1 MESLTKYLLLASLI
15 VSVQLISL
23 AGTVGIIE
31 GKAFDKATREPIPGV
46 NILLVGTT
54 SGASSDREGRFQIGN
69 VPGGMYDLTATLIG
83 YRTIRLRGVR
93 VIADLRSRVEFAME
107 ESPVQIGEVDIIA
120 PSPPILKDVTGTV
133 HTISNKEI
141 EALPVSSFLD
151 VVALQPGVTSDLHFR
166 GGKSSE
172 SLYLVDGLPIQDVI
186 GGGVGTDLPRSSIV
200 SLKVETG
207 GYEAEYGNALSGI
220 VNIITNNGSN
230 ENEFTVRGEK
240 DDILTGEQTD
250 HTSEGE
256 VSAGG
261 PIIQDKLFYFGSGS
275 FTLSD
280 TRYWQDLSR
289 FFSSPVTKQFTGF
302 AKLTY
307 QWSPAIKMSAQI
319 LGSSRDWRDYEFN
332 WRFNLTGLPPELR
345 HAYRAAFM
353 FSHTVSPKFFYSA
366 SISQYSNRTH
376 VGPADKSQVDTTMY
390 QYDFFLRYVIGGN
403 RSWWAESRQTI
414 NTLKADFTYQF
425 SEHHLL
431 KAGGE
436 FNLYSVYS
444 DILKY
449 EPQTN
454 IWGKPFLNKPLFNY
468 SSDYSYYPA
477 SGSAYLQD
485 KVELTEEG
493 MLLNFGIRYDML
505 NPRAERP
512 AAERVPIS
520 PDEYQTTI
528 TGYVPASIKQLISP
542 RVGFSA
548 PFAER
553 GYLFINYGHYVQFPL
568 FDYLYSGL
576 NNVSL
581 QKGVGALVGN
591 PDLQPEKTKAWEFSA
606 KYAFKNDIVLS
617 VTYFDKTTYNQVDVK
632 TFIPSTARAA
642 GNFGFAEFVNN
653 PFAKAQGV
661 EFLIAREKHEWLT
674 GSISYTFM
682 TAEGLS
688 QDARQGLTYYE
699 WGFAPPPKLFPLSWD
714 QRHSL
719 KVIVN
724 AKLPWEAD
732 LAVLWTFSTGRPYTF
747 YPTLDGYTP
756 LDSTLKFV
764 PNNARMPDVSNLE
777 IKASKRIHVTDELLL
792 ICFLDMRNVF
802 DRRNVLWMDSSGRI
816 GGELGDISAWD
827 TPRRARLGLRMEF

>member
-107 ESPVQIGEVDIIA
+107 ESPVQIGEVEIIA

-332 WRFNLTGLPPELR
+332 
-345 HAYRAAFM
+345 
-353 FSHTVSPKFFYSA
+353 
-366 SISQYSNRTH
+366 
-376 VGPADKSQVDTTMY
+376 
-390 QYDFFLRYVIGGN
+390 
-403 RSWWAESRQTI
+403 
-414 NTLKADFTYQF
+414 
-425 SEHHLL
+425 
-431 KAGGE
+431 
-436 FNLYSVYS
+436 
-444 DILKY
+444 
-449 EPQTN
+449 
-454 IWGKPFLNKPLFNY
+454 
-468 SSDYSYYPA
+468 
-477 SGSAYLQD
+477 
-485 KVELTEEG
+485 
-493 MLLNFGIRYDML
+493 
-505 NPRAERP
+505 
-512 AAERVPIS
+512 
-520 PDEYQTTI
+520 
-528 TGYVPASIKQLISP
+528 
-542 RVGFSA
+542 
-548 PFAER
+548 
-553 GYLFINYGHYVQFPL
+553 
-568 FDYLYSGL
+568 
-576 NNVSL
+576 
-581 QKGVGALVGN
+581 
-591 PDLQPEKTKAWEFSA
+591 
-606 KYAFKNDIVLS
+606 
-617 VTYFDKTTYNQVDVK
+617 
-632 TFIPSTARAA
+632 
-642 GNFGFAEFVNN
+642 
-653 PFAKAQGV
+653 
-661 EFLIAREKHEWLT
+661 
-674 GSISYTFM
+674 
-682 TAEGLS
+682 
-688 QDARQGLTYYE
+688 
-699 WGFAPPPKLFPLSWD
+699 
-714 QRHSL
+714 
-719 KVIVN
+719 
-724 AKLPWEAD
+724 
-732 LAVLWTFSTGRPYTF
+732 
-747 YPTLDGYTP
+747 
-756 LDSTLKFV
+756 
-764 PNNARMPDVSNLE
+764 
-777 IKASKRIHVTDELLL
+777 
-792 ICFLDMRNVF
+792 
-802 DRRNVLWMDSSGRI
+802 
-816 GGELGDISAWD
+816 
-827 TPRRARLGLRMEF
+827 